1 MNIKNQNILI
11 TGGSSGIGKLMAIE
25 MAKKGAKNIV
35 IWDVN
40 EENLNQMREE
50 WEKDNHLRSTNLITQ
65 YCDLTDKEMVYD
77 LAKKV
82 LKELGTIDILVNNA
96 GVVSGKSFLEI
107 SDEQIIRT
115 FQVNV
120 LAHFWTIRAFLPK
133 MIENKNGFIVN
144 IVSAAGLIGVY
155 KQSDYGASK
164 FAAFGFDESL
174 RMEIQRNKW
183 PVRNLVVCPY
193 YINTGMFDGVKT
205 RWSWILP
212 ILDKHKVVKKIIK
225 AIEKNKKRLYM
236 PWIVYL
242 LPILRL
248 FPVWFFDF
256 FINLLGVNHTM
267 DEFKGR
273 TKPEDIDLN
282 KKKHEKLNQQK
293 LAV

>member
-11 TGGSSGIGKLMAIE
+11 TGGASGIGKLMAIG

-50 WEKDNHLRSTNLITQ
+50 WEKDNHFRSTNLITQ
-65 YCDLTDKEMVYD
+65 FCDLTDKEMVYD

-96 GVVSGKSFLEI
+96 GIVSGKSFLEI

-205 RWSWILP
+205 RWPWILP
-212 ILDKHKVVKKIIK
+212 ILDQHKVVKKIIK

-273 TKPEDIDLN
+273 TKPEDVDLN